1 MEHQAKCSP
10 HSSGISSWGAIFILP
25 YRIWKAWRLRV
36 KTRRILLNMDD
47 TRLEDI
53 GLSRDDIT
61 RFK

>member
-1 MEHQAKCSP
+1 M
-10 HSSGISSWGAIFILP
+10 
-25 YRIWKAWRLRV
+25 